1 MAQFR
6 HYDLRL
12 ITPSFD
18 SRIVPL
24 ILALEE
30 LRKKR
35 VELTTHPELFQGV
48 KRLFHIVESVA
59 SARIEGNHTTVVD
72 YLDSQRGLPIDVA
85 PSSPQEIDNIGRAL
99 RFIEETILDYP
110 LNKGYLLELHRR
122 VVEGLPTGPGEGG
135 DPTPGS
141 FRSGQAQ
148 ITKSDHLPP
157 DALAVEGY
165 IDELLEFVQ
174 REDGPQYD
182 LIKIALA
189 HHRFVWIHPFH
200 NGNGRTV
207 RLFTYALLM
216 KYGFRVATAE
226 RILNPT
232 AVFCNDRQRY
242 YDTLMEADKGTDEG
256 LENWCTYVLEGLHEE
271 IGKVDRLA
279 EHRYLASTILRP
291 AVESALKQKD
301 LSADEARILMRAIEL
316 QVIQNRDLK
325 ELFPSLSDSAIS
337 KKIRALLEGK
347 FLVMAP
353 DSKRKYILRLTQN
366 ALTVH
371 VMKMLSREG
380 FLGNLE

>member
-72 YLDSQRGLPIDVA
+72 YLDSQRGLPIDAA
-85 PSSPQEIDNIGRAL
+85 PSSPQEIDNIERAL

-110 LNKGYLLELHRR
+110 LNKSYLLELHRR

-242 YDTLMEADKGTDEG
+242 YDTLMEADKGTD
-256 LENWCTYVLEGLHEE
+256 
-271 IGKVDRLA
+271 
-279 EHRYLASTILRP
+279 

-301 LSADEARILMRAIEL
+301 LSVDEARILMRAIEL

-366 ALTVH
+366 ALTAH

>member
-85 PSSPQEIDNIGRAL
+85 PSSPQEIDNIERAL

-122 VVEGLPTGPGEGG
+122 VVEGLPTSPGEGG

-165 IDELLEFVQ
+165 IDELLE
-174 REDGPQYD
+174 
-182 LIKIALA
+182 
-189 HHRFVWIHPFH
+189 
-200 NGNGRTV
+200 
-207 RLFTYALLM
+207 
-216 KYGFRVATAE
+216 
-226 RILNPT
+226 
-232 AVFCNDRQRY
+232 
-242 YDTLMEADKGTDEG
+242 
-256 LENWCTYVLEGLHEE
+256 
-271 IGKVDRLA
+271 
-279 EHRYLASTILRP
+279 
-291 AVESALKQKD
+291 
-301 LSADEARILMRAIEL
+301 
-316 QVIQNRDLK
+316 
-325 ELFPSLSDSAIS
+325 
-337 KKIRALLEGK
+337 
-347 FLVMAP
+347 
-353 DSKRKYILRLTQN
+353 
-366 ALTVH
+366 
-371 VMKMLSREG
+371 
-380 FLGNLE
+380 